1 MFIVKIGVLS
11 LVAVCLSYCSGRTN
25 AAGEKLSCRS
35 MQVEGGYGYVVV
47 YGADTLIY
55 QPYIPAIGEKT
66 AFTSEEDALKI
77 GTLVCRKLAEKQP
90 PTVSRRR
97 LLKTY
102 RLCVFRRQVA
112 DLMAYRRT
120 IIRVIL

>member
-55 QPYIPAIGEKT
+55 QP
-66 AFTSEEDALKI
+66 
-77 GTLVCRKLAEKQP
+77 
-90 PTVSRRR
+90 
-97 LLKTY
+97 
-102 RLCVFRRQVA
+102 
-112 DLMAYRRT
+112 
-120 IIRVIL
+120 

>member
-1 MFIVKIGVLS
+1 MKLVFIVKIGVLS
-11 LVAVCLSYCSGRTN
+11 LVAVCLSYCSGCTN

-66 AFTSEEDALKI
+66 AFASEEEALKI
-77 GTLVCRKLAEKQP
+77 GRLVCRKLAEKQL
-90 PTVSRRR
+90 PTVSREEIVENLPSMR
-97 LLKTY
+97 LPA
-102 RLCVFRRQVA
+102 A
-112 DLMAYRRT
+112 DR
-120 IIRVIL
+120 

>member
-1 MFIVKIGVLS
+1 MKLMFIVKIGVLS

-55 QPYIPAIGEKT
+55 QPLYT
-66 AFTSEEDALKI
+66 
-77 GTLVCRKLAEKQP
+77 CHR
-90 PTVSRRR
+90 
-97 LLKTY
+97 
-102 RLCVFRRQVA
+102 
-112 DLMAYRRT
+112 
-120 IIRVIL
+120 

>member
-90 PTVSRRR
+90 PTVSRDCRKLTVYASSGGR
-97 LLKTY
+97 SLTSW
-102 RLCVFRRQVA
+102 RIGEQS
-112 DLMAYRRT
+112 
-120 IIRVIL
+120 

>member
-25 AAGEKLSCRS
+25 AAGEKLTCRS

-77 GTLVCRKLAEKQP
+77 GTLVCHKLAEKQP
-90 PTVSRRR
+90 PTVSREEIVENLPSMR
-97 LLKTY
+97 LPAAG
-102 RLCVFRRQVA
+102 R
-112 DLMAYRRT
+112 
-120 IIRVIL
+120 

>member
-66 AFTSEEDALKI
+66 AFTSEE

-90 PTVSRRR
+90 PAVSREEIVENLPSMR
-97 LLKTY
+97 LPAAG
-102 RLCVFRRQVA
+102 R
-112 DLMAYRRT
+112 
-120 IIRVIL
+120 

>member
-55 QPYIPAIGEKT
+55 QPYIHHPYIPAIGEKT

-77 GTLVCRKLAEKQP
+77 GTLVCHKLAEKQP
-90 PTVSRRR
+90 PTVSREEIVENLPSMR
-97 LLKTY
+97 LPAAG
-102 RLCVFRRQVA
+102 R
-112 DLMAYRRT
+112 
-120 IIRVIL
+120 

>member
-47 YGADTLIY
+47 YII
-55 QPYIPAIGEKT
+55 QN
-66 AFTSEEDALKI
+66 
-77 GTLVCRKLAEKQP
+77 RKL
-90 PTVSRRR
+90 VGFSIDCSR
-97 LLKTY
+97 Y
-102 RLCVFRRQVA
+102 A
-112 DLMAYRRT
+112 DEATL
-120 IIRVIL
+120 

>member
-55 QPYIPAIGEKT
+55 QPYIPA
-66 AFTSEEDALKI
+66 LKI

-90 PTVSRRR
+90 PTVSREEIVENLPSMR
-97 LLKTY
+97 LPAAG
-102 RLCVFRRQVA
+102 R
-112 DLMAYRRT
+112 
-120 IIRVIL
+120 